1 MDLICDTDILSS
13 LAKIKYLDLLNQLF
27 PKSKKLIPTG
37 VYEELERSK
46 EIGYDFPDRIFSF
59 TKTISMDDDE
69 LEEYKIYLTE
79 KRKLDKGEL
88 QCLVISKY
96 RGFTLITNDTLARK
110 EAKERDIKTYN
121 LAEIIR
127 AAYLDEKLSKNE
139 VKQMIKELKEKDYF
153 SFSDETELYK

>member
-1 MDLICDTDILSS
+1 M
-13 LAKIKYLDLLNQLF
+13 
-27 PKSKKLIPTG
+27 IPTG

-46 EIGYDFPDRIFSF
+46 EIGYDFPDRIFSY

-88 QCLVISKY
+88 QCLVISAS
-96 RGFTLITNDTLARK
+96 RDFTFLTNDTLARK
-110 EAKERDIKTYN
+110 EAKNKGIKTYN

-127 AAYLDEKLSKNE
+127 AVYLDGELSKNE
-139 VKQMIKELKEKDYF
+139 VKEIIMELKEKDHFY
-153 SFSDETELYK
+153 FSDETELYK